1 MLVYDGLK
9 TDFLDD
15 VVNDTIAQKIYDNVL
30 AKLGRHTGRAEFES
44 WNNSMQYMHKVL
56 VDQEI
61 PSDCGIA
68 IEYNLPQTAK
78 RIDFII
84 SGYDSH
90 GAGHADIIELK
101 QWQELDAVLHSDG
114 IVETFTGGAKRMV
127 SHPSYQAWS
136 YAEVLYDYNEFLQNG
151 TIELHPC
158 AYLHNYVRKGAK
170 DPLFNK
176 HYSQYLNA
184 APAFVAGDVM
194 RLRQFIKD
202 KIHAGD
208 SGEVV
213 RAIDSGKIRPSKSL
227 QDALLKMLEGNSE
240 FTLLD
245 DQKVTYEW
253 ALYLARKC
261 VQDGKKRVFIVK
273 GGPGTGKSVV
283 AINLLCQLT
292 SEGQIAQYVS
302 KNSAPRNVYAAKL
315 KGNFTNKYI
324 GELFKGSGSYVDAP
338 AGTFN
343 TLIVDEAHRLNA
355 KSGLFQNLGENQIK
369 EIINAAQFSVF
380 FIDEHQR
387 VTLKDIGSVEEIRKF
402 AEEAGA
408 EVYED
413 QLLSQFRCN
422 GSDGYLS
429 WLDNTLDISET
440 ANTTLEGIDFDF
452 RVVDTPMEMQ
462 RLVEARNDDNKARI
476 LAGYCWE
483 WPTRTRGD
491 SRYRDITIGDW
502 GISWNL
508 GDTQTYAIDKES
520 IHEAGCIHTTQG
532 LEFDYVGVIIGD
544 DLRYEDGRVI
554 TDYTKRASGD
564 QSLRGVKTRVKN
576 GDTGVIAEAD
586 QIIRNTYRTLLTRG
600 MKGCY
605 VYCTNEQL
613 AEHLR
618 QSMSSVEYGLAKM
631 E

>member
-9 TDFLDD
+9 TDFLAD
-15 VVNDTIAQKIYDNVL
+15 VVNDEIASKIYNSVL
-30 AKLGRHTGRAEFES
+30 TKLGRHTGRAEFES
-44 WNNSMQYMHKVL
+44 WNNSMQYMYKVL
-56 VDQEI
+56 IDQEI

-84 SGYDSH
+84 SGYDSK
-90 GAGHADIIELK
+90 GAGHANIIELK

-114 IVETFTGGAKRMV
+114 VVETFTGGAKRMV

-158 AYLHNYVRKGAK
+158 AYLHNYVRKGSD
-170 DPLFNK
+170 DPLFNS
-176 HYSQYLNA
+176 HYDQYLKA
-184 APAFVAGDVM
+184 APAFIAGDVP
-194 RLRQFIKD
+194 RLRQFIKS
-202 KIHAGD
+202 KISAGD
-208 SGEVV
+208 GGEVV
-213 RAIDSGKIRPSKSL
+213 HAIDSGKIRPSKSL
-227 QDALLKMLEGNSE
+227 QDALLKMLAGNSE

-292 SEGQIAQYVS
+292 GDGQVVQYVS

-315 KGNFTNKYI
+315 KGDYTNKFI
-324 GELFKGSGSYVDAP
+324 GELFKGSGSYVDVP
-338 AGTFN
+338 SNSFN
-343 TLIVDEAHRLNA
+343 TLVVDEAHRLNA
-355 KSGLFQNLGENQIK
+355 KSGLFQNLGDNQIK

-380 FIDEHQR
+380 FIDENQR
-387 VTLKDIGSVEEIRKF
+387 VTLKDIGSVETIRKY
-402 AEEAGA
+402 AKEAGA

-413 QLLSQFRCN
+413 QLQSQFRCN

-429 WLDNTLDISET
+429 WLDNTLGINET

-452 RVVDTPMEMQ
+452 RVVETPEEMQ
-462 RLVEARNDDNKARI
+462 RLVEERNGDNKARI

-483 WPTRTRGD
+483 WPTKTR
-491 SRYRDITIGDW
+491 SNSSYFDIKIGDW

-508 GDTQTYAIDKES
+508 GDTTTYAIDSES
-520 IHEAGCIHTTQG
+520 VHEAGCIHTTQG

-564 QSLRGVKTRVKN
+564 QSLRGVKTRVQN
-576 GDTGVIAEAD
+576 GDTAVVAEAD

-605 VYCTNEQL
+605 VYCTNEPL
-613 AEHLR
+613 AEHLK
-618 QSMSSVEYGLAKM
+618 QSMGSVEYGFVRM
-631 E
+631 T